1 MSLVEQFEVI
11 WLIKVNC
18 TGLEIFLGSKVELEG
33 SLLSYH
39 FKVKHSTTAMEYYR
53 KYIVDGYLEKPDE
66 AKMDVADDK
75 GPTMEEIDKGS
86 NSINS

>member
-1 MSLVEQFEVI
+1 
-11 WLIKVNC
+11 
-18 TGLEIFLGSKVELEG
+18 
-33 SLLSYH
+33 
-39 FKVKHSTTAMEYYR
+39 MEYYR

-86 NSINS
+86 NSINSWKLKFPWILSRDDGDLSKIFEKLLRTFLQAFLSSLGEIG